1 VTKGDI
7 MEQIR
12 AFGYF
17 YTAQNEP
24 LEKRDFLIDQIEA
37 DQVVVKVAGCG
48 LCHTDLGFMS
58 GKVQTKHELPLILG
72 HEISGKVIATGADAK
87 KWEGNN
93 VIIPSVLPCGECKLC
108 KDGRDNICQN
118 QKMPGNDFNGGFASH
133 ILVPSLFLCKL
144 PEDLGKFKV
153 SQLSVIADA
162 VTTPYQSLKRSNL
175 QEGDLAIVIGV
186 GGIGNYMV
194 QQANSAGAKVIAL
207 DIDDKKLEN
216 AKKMGARYVIN
227 SHGMDERDI
236 KKTIRNIVKE
246 NLLPRY
252 QWRVFETSGTAA
264 GQMVAFSLLSFAGS
278 LGVVGFTMEKL
289 TLRLSNIMAFD
300 ADVFGNWGCRPAYYP
315 SVVNQIL
322 SGKINLLDNIEEK
335 PLDSINEII
344 PLAFSHKLERRIIFI
359 P

>member
-1 VTKGDI
+1 
-7 MEQIR
+7 MEHIQ
-12 AFGYF
+12 AYGYF
-17 YTAQNEP
+17 CIAPNEQ
-24 LEKRDFLIDQIEA
+24 LERRDFTIDQIEE

-48 LCHTDLGFMS
+48 LCHTDLSFIS
-58 GKVQTKHELPLILG
+58 GNVQTKHELPLILG
-72 HEISGKVIATGADAK
+72 HEISGKVVETGADSE
-87 KWEGNN
+87 KWAGKN

-108 KDGRDNICQN
+108 KDERDNICRN

-133 ILVPSLFLCKL
+133 IVVPSLFLCEL
-144 PEDLGKFKV
+144 PEDLGEFKV

-162 VTTPYQSLKRSNL
+162 VTTPYQSLLRSSL

-186 GGIGNYMV
+186 GGIGTYMV
-194 QQANSAGAKVIAL
+194 QQANAAGATVIAL

-216 AKKMGARYVIN
+216 AKKMGAKYVIN
-227 SHGMDERDI
+227 SQGIADRDI
-236 KKTIRNIVKE
+236 KKKIRDLVKE
-246 NLLPRY
+246 NKLPRY

-278 LGVVGFTMEKL
+278 LGVVGFTMDKL
-289 TLRLSNIMAFD
+289 TFRLSNIMAFD

-315 SVVNQIL
+315 SVVKQVL

-344 PLAFSHKLERRIIFI
+344 PRAFSHKLERRIIFV